1 MLYKFDIMSRKEI
14 NMKLRYMAVTLTAL
28 MMMCASACA
37 SSDKSD
43 KPEKAEKTESTASS
57 TAETQSTASTV
68 SMPDPVPVP
77 EGGWTYKD
85 VIETVTVDG
94 KTLKEG
100 FTADDFGDE
109 YEIRLDIQDEN
120 QCWFSLL
127 KDDICCYTL
136 ITHDK
141 SQMNNLGQAKLNCLT
156 TSYDE
161 DIDLQDLSQMTEKYR
176 NCSFNGVKLG
186 DTLDDII
193 EAYGQPA
200 RQGTV
205 LITYKD
211 KNTDNII
218 LSFTLNDE
226 GKINFMG
233 LSHCQG

>member
-1 MLYKFDIMSRKEI
+1 MKIKF
-14 NMKLRYMAVTLTAL
+14 MAVILTAF

-37 SSDKSD
+37 NSEKTD
-43 KPEKAEKTESTASS
+43 KPEKAESTAYS

-85 VIETVTVDG
+85 VIETVAVDG

-100 FTADDFGDE
+100 FTADDLGDG
-109 YEIRLDIQDEN
+109 YEIRIDTQDEDE
-120 QCWFSLL
+120 CCFSLL
-127 KDDICCYTL
+127 KDDKCCYTF

-141 SQMNNLGQAKLNCLT
+141 SEMNNLGQAKPDCLT
-156 TSYDE
+156 TSYDDE
-161 DIDLQDLSQMTEKYR
+161 DLDLQDLSRMTEKYR

-205 LITYKD
+205 FITYKD